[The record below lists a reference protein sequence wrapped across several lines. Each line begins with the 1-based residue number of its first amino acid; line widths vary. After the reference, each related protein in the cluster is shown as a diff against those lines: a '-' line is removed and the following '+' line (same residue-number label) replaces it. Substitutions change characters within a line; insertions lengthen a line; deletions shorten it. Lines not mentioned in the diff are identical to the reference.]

1 MRKFY
6 LALLLMISGTM
17 VILPSVKAI
26 SESNEKHQ
34 QLTVSEQGYSL
45 SLPGEYTLQ
54 KEEDGKDILFSTKT
68 PYTWMRIE
76 VLSRKESTSKSYLDR
91 SKELFDDQFGKSLKI
106 SSPSLF
112 IHPVVFASTSGSKKE
127 TAKLYVLRETKG
139 HPALKIT
146 MVTARNSDDEKKLI
160 SIVNS
165 VKTHE

>member
-76 VLSRKESTSKSYLDR
+76 VLSGKESTSKSYLDR
-91 SKELFDDQFGKSLKI
+91 SK
-106 SSPSLF
+106 
-112 IHPVVFASTSGSKKE
+112 
-127 TAKLYVLRETKG
+127 
-139 HPALKIT
+139 
-146 MVTARNSDDEKKLI
+146 
-160 SIVNS
+160 
-165 VKTHE
+165 

>member
-54 KEEDGKDILFSTKT
+54 KKKME
-68 PYTWMRIE
+68 
-76 VLSRKESTSKSYLDR
+76 
-91 SKELFDDQFGKSLKI
+91 KI
-106 SSPSLF
+106 FFFNQDS
-112 IHPVVFASTSGSKKE
+112 
-127 TAKLYVLRETKG
+127 LYVD
-139 HPALKIT
+139 A
-146 MVTARNSDDEKKLI
+146 N
-160 SIVNS
+160 
-165 VKTHE
+165 